1 MVNISKT
8 IIFDLRT
15 SGAQHIFYIPWPG
28 AIAQTFPPAIEDLSF
43 RNVQKDFEKAGIHM
57 QTRNRAAGRDFG
69 LEASSVK
76 PTPRSKTTVQIQ
88 LAILHFFFE
97 FIVTFIHIFFV
108 LS

>member
-1 MVNISKT
+1 MANIL
-8 IIFDLRT
+8 IYFFDLCS

-28 AIAQTFPPAIEDLSF
+28 TIAATFPPVDSDLAF
-43 RNVQKDFEKAGIHM
+43 KNVQRDFEMAGIHM

-97 FIVTFIHIFFV
+97 FIVTFIHVFV